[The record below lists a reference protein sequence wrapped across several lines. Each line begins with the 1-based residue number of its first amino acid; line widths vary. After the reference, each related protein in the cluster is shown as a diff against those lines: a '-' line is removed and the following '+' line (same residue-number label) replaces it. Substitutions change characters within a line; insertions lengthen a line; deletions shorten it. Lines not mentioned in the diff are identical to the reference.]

1 MAQRGVFLMVF
12 IFLLNNKFN
21 LEYNGE
27 FRMKKIIK
35 REGKS
40 RRFLYF
46 VMIFTDFIHR
56 ECSHSKRMSL
66 QDFDAKATFREEEN
80 VFQWECFC
88 EYADVIQ
95 YVGCHPIWQML
106 LFFLL
111 KFCTAY
117 QNSSCIRLMPAN
129 IISFSSILS
138 KTVIIFCPLSEILY
152 GSNIK
157 FMIISSR

>member
-12 IFLLNNKFN
+12 IFLLNNIFN

-35 REGKS
+35 REDKS

-80 VFQWECFC
+80 VFQ
-88 EYADVIQ
+88 
-95 YVGCHPIWQML
+95 
-106 LFFLL
+106 
-111 KFCTAY
+111 
-117 QNSSCIRLMPAN
+117 
-129 IISFSSILS
+129 
-138 KTVIIFCPLSEILY
+138 
-152 GSNIK
+152 
-157 FMIISSR
+157 